1 MRKNKGFTLIEVM
14 ICAAILVGLL
24 VGLISIYVYCFDL
37 QETARNTSLALNETR
52 ARLEEIKNSNFA
64 AIETNYNVPR
74 APLGATSVTIINLTS
89 IPTGGIIR
97 IEAGFVTGSSNNL
110 IDLRI
115 VACWRQ
121 KGGRIVGEAVFN
133 GTNLVPTDL
142 DGDTI
147 IESPVELVTSIAN
160 KGL

>member
-37 QETARNTSLALNETR
+37 QETARNTSLALNAAR
-52 ARLEEIKNSNFA
+52 ARLEEIKNSAFKTIQPA
-64 AIETNYNVPR
+64 YYNNGNGQMISLLP
-74 APLGATSVTIINLTS
+74 AFNGALRVTLPGTDR
-89 IPTGGIIR
+89 GY
-97 IEAGFVTGSSNNL
+97 VWGSNQNL
-110 IDLRI
+110 IDLRV

-121 KGGRIVGEAVFN
+121 KGGRIVGTA
-133 GTNLVPTDL
+133 TL
-142 DGDTI
+142 DGTGNFTNCTD
-147 IESPVELVTSIAN
+147 SPVELVTSIAN